1 MPIDRTG
8 VSSNWALGPTK
19 YTIDD
24 SNDIWSR
31 NNETSLV
38 LRNGSE
44 RKKREEEKQKDR
56 DREKEIQINKSM
68 MMEKSLFSILVKDE

>member
-44 RKKREEEKQKDR
+44 RKTREEEKQR